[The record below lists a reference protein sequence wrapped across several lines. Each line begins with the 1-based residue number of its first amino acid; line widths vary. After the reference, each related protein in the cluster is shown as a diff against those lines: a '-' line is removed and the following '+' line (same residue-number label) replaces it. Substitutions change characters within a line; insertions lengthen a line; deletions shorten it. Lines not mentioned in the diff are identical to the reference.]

1 MSKLTL
7 SVDPRVV
14 ARAKQYSKKSG
25 LSISRMVE
33 AYLAAVSEP
42 PPSAK
47 KPTPVLDSL
56 RGSLKGVD
64 PEDYKKHLV
73 KKYL

>member
-1 MSKLTL
+1 
-7 SVDPRVV
+7 
-14 ARAKQYSKKSG
+14 
-25 LSISRMVE
+25 MVE